1 MSLWTA
7 QEVATA
13 TGGQLSDKPPSGD
26 FAADGVSI
34 DSRSLAEGDLFIALQ
49 GPNFD
54 GHRFVDAAFA
64 AGAAG
69 ALVAQASAAA
79 KRVVVGDT
87 QDALTA
93 LGRAARARS
102 RARIIAVTGSVGK
115 TGTKEALRL
124 ALSDQGLTHA
134 SAGSLNN
141 HWGAP
146 LSLARMPREAAFG
159 VFELGMNHPG
169 ELAALSPIARP
180 HVAVITTVEPAHL
193 GNFASIEA
201 IADAKAEIF
210 AGVEPGGA
218 AVLNRDNPHYA
229 RLAAAAR
236 RRGITRVIS
245 FGEHGDAAIR
255 MLDARLGPSASVV
268 KASVLGQIV
277 DYRVALPGRHWV
289 MNSLAVLGAVK
300 AVGGDVDAAAAALS
314 RLAGIAGRGR
324 RHRIAL
330 AAGAIDLIDESYNAS
345 PASMRAALAV
355 LGAAELGAGE
365 LETGGR
371 RIAVLG
377 AMLELGDQSAA
388 LHAALAE
395 PLTANRIDL
404 VFTVGGAMERLRD
417 ALPAA
422 MRGAHAATASELA
435 AVLKDAL
442 RPGDVVTVKGSA
454 GSRMGE
460 IVRSLLAGAPAQAPS
475 AAAE

>member
-1 MSLWTA
+1 MTLWTA
-7 QEVATA
+7 QEIAAATA
-13 TGGQLSDKPPSGD
+13 GKAGGD

-34 DSRSLAEGDLFIALQ
+34 DSRSVAAGDLFIALQ
-49 GPNFD
+49 GPKFD
-54 GHRFVDAAFA
+54 GHQFVDAAFA

-69 ALVAQASAAA
+69 ALVAQGPVAE
-79 KRVVVGDT
+79 RRILVGDT
-87 QDALTA
+87 QAALTD

-102 RARIIAVTGSVGK
+102 TARIIAVTGSVGK

-124 ALSDQGLTHA
+124 ALASQGTTHA
-134 SAGSLNN
+134 STGSLNN
-141 HWGAP
+141 HWGVP

-159 VFELGMNHPG
+159 VFELGMNHQG

-210 AGVEPGGA
+210 VGVEPGGA
-218 AVLNRDNPHYA
+218 VVLNRDNPHYA

-236 RRGITRVIS
+236 RRGIGRIIS

-255 MLDARLGPSASVV
+255 LREARLGPNASTV

-277 DYRVALPGRHWV
+277 DYHIALPGRHWV
-289 MNSLAVLGAVK
+289 MNSLAVLAAVK
-300 AVGGDVDAAAAALS
+300 AVGADVETAAAALS
-314 RLAGIAGRGR
+314 RLAGVAGRGR
-324 RHRIAL
+324 RHRIAR
-330 AAGAIDLIDESYNAS
+330 AGGTFDLIDESYNAS

-355 LGAAELGAGE
+355 LGAAELG
-365 LETGGR
+365 TGGR

-377 AMLELGDQSAA
+377 TMLELGDQSAA

-395 PLTANRIDL
+395 TLIANRVDL
-404 VFTVGGAMERLRD
+404 VFTAGEAMIHLRT

-422 MRGAHAATASELA
+422 LRGAHAATAGELA
-435 AVLKDAL
+435 AVLQREL

-460 IVRSLLAGAPAQAPS
+460 IVRSLLAGEPSQPTS